1 MARGGIRPGAGRKKG
16 SKSSKNLEIAKAAL
30 AEGVTPLE
38 YMLNVL
44 RDEKADDQTKRW
56 AAEKAAPYVH
66 PRLNSIDIGNK
77 DGKPFVI
84 QALPEDVGIL

>member
-1 MARGGIRPGAGRKKG
+1 MARGGARPGAGRKRG
-16 SKSSKNLEIAKAAL
+16 SAEAKTRAVANKAAEL
-30 AEGVTPLE
+30 GVTPLE

-66 PRLNSIDIGNK
+66 PRLNSIDLGNK

>member
-1 MARGGIRPGAGRKKG
+1 MARGGTRLGAGRKKG
-16 SKSSKNLEIAKAAL
+16 SLNEKTREIAEAA
-30 AEGVTPLE
+30 AQDGVTPLE